1 MCLDET
7 KVSQLLFNSC
17 CGPFKHENMSVL
29 KLLKEENRRLKEKQ
43 LEVKNGEIQTFISPT
58 VQFLSPIKPVSKHGY

>member
-1 MCLDET
+1 
-7 KVSQLLFNSC
+7 
-17 CGPFKHENMSVL
+17 MSVL